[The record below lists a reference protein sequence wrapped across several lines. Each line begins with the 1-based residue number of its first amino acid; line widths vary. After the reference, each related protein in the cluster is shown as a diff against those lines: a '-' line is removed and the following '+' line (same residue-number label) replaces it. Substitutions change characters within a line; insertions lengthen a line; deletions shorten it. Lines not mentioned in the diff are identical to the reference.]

1 MKNKE
6 VKSSYRLIFKE
17 LELKMPVIDSIS
29 CISKI
34 ASNADLSE
42 KIKRNAIKILKKA
55 EKQNAL
61 AGKHLMG
68 VDASSLYFA
77 SINLVGD
84 ATQKEIA
91 YAGGITEVTIRNR
104 CKGLKNNGVI
114 NQDDRNNLIKK
125 NINDDF

>member
-1 MKNKE
+1 
-6 VKSSYRLIFKE
+6 
-17 LELKMPVIDSIS
+17 MPVIDSIS

-55 EKQNAL
+55 EKQNAF
-61 AGKHLMG
+61 AGKYLMG
-68 VDASSLYFA
+68 VDALSLYFA

-104 CKGLKNNGVI
+104 CKGLK
-114 NQDDRNNLIKK
+114 K
-125 NINDDF
+125 